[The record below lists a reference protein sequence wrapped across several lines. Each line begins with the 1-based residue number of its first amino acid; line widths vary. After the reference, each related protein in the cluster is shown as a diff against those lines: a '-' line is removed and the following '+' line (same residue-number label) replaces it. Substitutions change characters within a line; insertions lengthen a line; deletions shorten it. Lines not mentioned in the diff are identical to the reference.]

1 MRKLRIGFLTP
12 EFITEHPTSGGLGN
26 YLNRIS
32 KALRD
37 QGHQPEIFV
46 LSKETP
52 GTFDF
57 EGVLVHRTRRAE
69 DGLVRRVR
77 HAEHGLVHRVG
88 QPEHGLV
95 HRVGQPEHGL
105 VHRVGQPEH
114 GLVHR
119 VGHAANHLAFR
130 LARRLTYRTRLH
142 DWSRL
147 GHLLSGALALAR
159 CLRRREREVAFD
171 FVQSADY
178 LASGLL
184 VRRRKRPHL
193 VRCSYA
199 SDLCAQVEGDDS
211 TFRRWAGRLEIAS
224 VRRADIAY
232 APSQFLADHYHRT
245 YGLNVSVVRPPSFI
259 ESQVASVPSVQVPD
273 RYFVHFGQL
282 RARKGTAWLA
292 EALPLAWTQEREL
305 RVVCV
310 GPANPQDIE
319 EWESAWGDRRS
330 QVVWLGQLS
339 KPELYAVLMR
349 AEAAVLPSL
358 VDNLPNTVI
367 ESLLMGVPVIGSAG
381 ASIDELVETGVT
393 GELVP
398 IGDSHALA
406 ETMVRFWRKQTLVC
420 RGFRWESPTAQQMRP
435 ECAVENLIAIADSHG
450 RVIHRI
456 AE

>member
-1 MRKLRIGFLTP
+1 MQKRRIAFLTP
-12 EFITEHPTSGGLGN
+12 EFTTEYANGGGLGN

-46 LSKETP
+46 VSKETP

-57 EGVLVHRTRRAE
+57 EGVLVHRVGYTERGLAIRVARRA
-69 DGLVRRVR
+69 
-77 HAEHGLVHRVG
+77 AY
-88 QPEHGLV
+88 
-95 HRVGQPEHGL
+95 
-105 VHRVGQPEH
+105 
-114 GLVHR
+114 
-119 VGHAANHLAFR
+119 
-130 LARRLTYRTRLH
+130 LARFHAWNPLV
-142 DWSRL
+142 S
-147 GHLLSGALALAR
+147 LLRGALALAR
-159 CLRRREREVAFD
+159 GLRRREREVAFD

-178 LASGLL
+178 LASGLF
-184 VRRRKRPHL
+184 VRRHKRPHL
-193 VRCSYA
+193 VRCSCA
-199 SDLCAQVEGDDS
+199 SELYAQVDEQD
-211 TFRRWAGRLEIAS
+211 TTYRRWAARLEVAS
-224 VRRADIAY
+224 VRRGDIAY
-232 APSQFLADHYHRT
+232 APSQFVADHYRWT
-245 YGLNVSVVRPPSFI
+245 YGLDVRVVRPPSFI
-259 ESQVASVPSVQVPD
+259 ESQVATVPSAQVPD

-305 RVVCV
+305 RLVCV
-310 GPANPQDIE
+310 GSANPQDIE
-319 EWESAWGDRRS
+319 VWGSIWGDRRS
-330 QVVWLGQLS
+330 QVVWLGRLP
-339 KPELYAVLMR
+339 KPELYAVLRR

-367 ESLLMGVPVIGSAG
+367 ESLMMGVPVIGSAG

-398 IGDSHALA
+398 VGDSHALA
-406 ETMVRFWRKQTLVC
+406 ETMVRFWRKQTPVC
-420 RGFRWESPTAQQMRP
+420 KGFRWESPIARQMRP